1 MTDNPNNTI
10 NNREH
15 IFIVRCGEV
24 ALKGMNKPYFER
36 MLLDRI
42 KKLLKKFDGVKAYR
56 HEGLIFVRADKELN
70 PGTEGKQAILKEI
83 GKVFGVASIS
93 PAMECESTMEDI
105 GQTAVEYMMEAIEE
119 RGVKTFKVN
128 AKRADKNF
136 PVKSPD
142 ISRQIGAAVLKGCKV
157 LKVDVHNP
165 DVKLF
170 VDVRHDKSYVY
181 QDKIPGFG
189 GLPLGTN
196 GKGMSLLSGGID
208 SPVAT
213 WMMAKRGMMIETV
226 HFHSFPYTSQRARE
240 KVEELAALVATYCGR
255 FRMHVINLLPIQE
268 QIVQNC
274 PEEETTILVRRFMM
288 RIAEELAAGNGCS
301 MLITGENLGQVASQT
316 AEALVVTDASVKMPV
331 MRPLIGLDKTDIMDL
346 AKDIGTYDKS
356 IEPYEDCCTVF
367 LPKHPATKPKL
378 ERILASESKLDC
390 EGLIREAIEKE
401 EIVEIRPA

>member
-1 MTDNPNNTI
+1 MNE
-10 NNREH
+10 EH

-36 MLLDRI
+36 MLAERI
-42 KKLLKKFDGVKAYR
+42 RKLLKKFDGVSVYR
-56 HEGLIFVRADKELN
+56 HEGLIFVRADRSLD
-70 PGTEGKQAILKEI
+70 KQAIIREI
-83 GKVFGVASIS
+83 SKVFGVASIS
-93 PAMECESTMEDI
+93 PAVECESNMEAI
-105 GQTAVEYMMEAIEE
+105 GAAAVEYMLEVIEE
-119 RGVKTFKVN
+119 RGVKTFKVE

-136 PVKSPD
+136 PVKSPE
-142 ISRQIGAAVLKGCKV
+142 IGRRIGAAVLKGCKV
-157 LKVDVHNP
+157 LRVDVHNP
-165 DVKLF
+165 DCRLF
-170 VDVRHDKSYVY
+170 VDVRHDKTYIY

-196 GKGMSLLSGGID
+196 GKGMTLLSGGID

-213 WMMAKRGMMIETV
+213 WMMAKRGMLIEAV
-226 HFHSFPYTSQRARE
+226 HFHSYPYTSERARE
-240 KVEELAALVATYCGR
+240 KVEELASLVATYCGR

-288 RIAEELAAGNGCS
+288 RIAERLAKDTECG

-316 AEALVVTDASVKMPV
+316 AEALVVTDASVSMPV
-331 MRPLIGLDKTDIMDL
+331 MRPLIGLDKVDIMDL
-346 AKDIGTYDKS
+346 AKDIGTYEKS

-367 LPKHPATKPKL
+367 LPKHPVTKPKL

-390 EGLIREAIEKE
+390 EALIEAAVASDEVVNIY
-401 EIVEIRPA
+401 PA